1 MNRVYLSV
9 LAGLLALSGLLG
21 YLVYSGGQEIA
32 ELKQTQDSLKEA
44 NNRLTEAAERA
55 QARLKYDRQVLV
67 ARQAKIAAQARI
79 LDATKTELQNA
90 LRANKSWSDTDV
102 PPDVQNALRG
112 PSDGS
117 GGVRNAD

>member
-44 NNRLTEAAERA
+44 NNRLSEAAERA

-67 ARQAKIAAQARI
+67 ARQAKIAAQARK
-79 LDATKTELQNA
+79 LAEQEMALQNA
-90 LRANKSWSDTDV
+90 LESNKTWSDTDV
-102 PPDVQNALRG
+102 PPEVQSALSG
-112 PSDGS
+112 PSGSAPDGL
-117 GGVRNAD
+117 